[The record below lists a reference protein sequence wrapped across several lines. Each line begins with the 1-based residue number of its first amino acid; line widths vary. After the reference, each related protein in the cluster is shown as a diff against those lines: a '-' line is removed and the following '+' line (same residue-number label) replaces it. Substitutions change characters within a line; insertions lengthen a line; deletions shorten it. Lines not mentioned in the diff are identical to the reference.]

1 MCIRD
6 RYAGQGGLLHLHTAG
21 HFDLEI
27 GFGQSHAFIPAKIAA
42 VEAEIIVIRIFPA
55 AAGKS
60 AVVFRPSSIHF
71 TDIPGRL
78 VGRQVAMD
86 LSLIHIYLSFSLLS
100 KKEEHRVTNLH
111 SMSLLFSGRFATA
124 PCCVQLRL

>member
-1 MCIRD
+1 MLNMPD
-6 RYAGQGGLLHLHTAG
+6 QGGLLHLHTAG

-55 AAGKS
+55 AAGKG

-71 TDIPGRL
+71 TDIPGCL
-78 VGRQVAMD
+78 VGRQIAMD
-86 LSLIHIYLSFSLLS
+86 LHRFLHTVIEGGMDIQPEDIGFIPQDVIRAEQ
-100 KKEEHRVTNLH
+100 KELH
-111 SMSLLFSGRFATA
+111 
-124 PCCVQLRL
+124 